1 MARHL
6 QARGFIRASPQ
17 STLGFHRPSRH
28 LLLVRP
34 SNSASVK
41 NDFSLVLIFSFLS
54 LKLRKDH
61 FNQKTVPSMTSIS
74 PYQANSTD
82 PSHTKAEAGEYLAFR
97 LGTEAYG
104 IGILGVQEIR
114 FYEKPTQIAG
124 APPHVRGI
132 LDLRGVSVP
141 VVDLR
146 VCLGLD
152 AHFNSSTVTVVINL
166 PGHQTIGA
174 VVDSVSDVVALAKD
188 QIRNMPSMGEYGEAR
203 HVTGLACISQES
215 SELTLLLIDIPQLM
229 ARAQVAGAVTH

>member
-1 MARHL
+1 M
-6 QARGFIRASPQ
+6 SK
-17 STLGFHRPSRH
+17 SM
-28 LLLVRP
+28 
-34 SNSASVK
+34 K
-41 NDFSLVLIFSFLS
+41 SL
-54 LKLRKDH
+54 
-61 FNQKTVPSMTSIS
+61 T
-74 PYQANSTD
+74 PYQPITTD
-82 PSHTKAEAGEYLAFR
+82 SSPTAAEAGEYLAFR

-114 FYEKPTQIAG
+114 FYEKPTHIAG

-152 AHFNSSTVTVVINL
+152 AHFDSSTVTVVINL

-215 SELTLLLIDIPQLM
+215 SDQTLLLIDIPQLM
-229 ARAQVAGAVTH
+229 ARAHAGVAVTH